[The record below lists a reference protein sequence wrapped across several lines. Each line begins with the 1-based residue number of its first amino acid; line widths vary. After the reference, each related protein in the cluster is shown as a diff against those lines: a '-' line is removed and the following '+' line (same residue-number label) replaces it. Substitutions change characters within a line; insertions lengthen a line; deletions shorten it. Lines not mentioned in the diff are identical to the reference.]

1 MKKADIIFILCA
13 IAFLAPFFIFDSVY
27 QAFLWATANYPFVMS
42 FLKFGILSTA
52 GECIG
57 LRIKTGSYNAPGFG
71 VLPRGITW
79 GFLGMLISA
88 AMTIFSTGVPN
99 VLNTIGIAPS
109 DATYGELIKQS
120 ILASQSWYHLLA
132 AFMIST
138 FMNCI
143 FAPVFMVLH
152 KVSDTHIMNNG
163 GTLRGYFSKL
173 YFQQIFV
180 NLDWATIWGFLFK
193 KTIPLFWVPAHTI
206 TFMLA
211 PSYRVLFAALLGV
224 MLGVFMSLAT
234 RKK

>member
-13 IAFLAPFFIFDSVY
+13 VAFLAPFFIFDPVY
-27 QAFLWATANYPFVMS
+27 NAFIDATREYYFVMS
-42 FLKFGILSTA
+42 FLKFSILATA

-71 VLPRGITW
+71 VLPRAITW
-79 GFLGMLISA
+79 GVLGMLISA

-99 VLNTIGIAPS
+99 VLTKIGLEGTTPYNI
-109 DATYGELIKQS
+109 LIDQS
-120 ILASQSWYHLLA
+120 ILSSQSWYHFLA

-173 YFQQIFV
+173 HFQQIFV

>member
-1 MKKADIIFILCA
+1 
-13 IAFLAPFFIFDSVY
+13 
-27 QAFLWATANYPFVMS
+27 
-42 FLKFGILSTA
+42 
-52 GECIG
+52 
-57 LRIKTGSYNAPGFG
+57 
-71 VLPRGITW
+71 
-79 GFLGMLISA
+79 MLISA

-99 VLNTIGIAPS
+99 VLNTIGIAPA
-109 DATYGELIKQS
+109 DTTYGELIRQS
-120 ILASQSWYHLLA
+120 ILSSQSLYHVLA
-132 AFMIST
+132 AFLIST

-173 YFQQIFV
+173 HFQQIFV

-193 KTIPLFWVPAHTI
+193 KTIPLFWIPAHTI